1 MSFPFHLPVLCD
13 GISECSQLTDSD
25 SDICSEKIIFDNPEL
40 LTAAKQKAVRNG
52 SAVVLSPT
60 GGVTHSRLEEFGLDE
75 EFVTYNTFITNQTAE
90 AVGKQIPVGGVS
102 VPSRLFVPPYTR
114 NIFEDAYFTYLEKMT
129 VLKDAGTD
137 FILMKNQNNLWDM
150 RAGVLAAKSINI
162 PVFVT
167 MRVDEDGKNP
177 NGTDYIAALVTLQ
190 AIGADA
196 FGIFCEDTDAS
207 CRLLEKAFPHAE
219 IPLIAVFDT
228 EKADKEQLTAVSES
242 GASVFIDLSCW
253 QDEEK
258 RSIFQN
264 APLLFNP
271 DTEKDSY
278 AAAIDCE
285 AFFLPDNLELSEPI
299 DCTYDMSDDIIDLDD
314 ENINAVYLM
323 LNSTDDAAMLSE
335 NATMSRLPFLVHA
348 NDTITLE
355 AALRYY
361 QGRLIVDTRCDIDE
375 SELASLS
382 QKYGAI
388 LY

>member
-1 MSFPFHLPVLCD
+1 MSFPFRLPVLCD
-13 GISECSQLTDSD
+13 GITECCQLTEND
-25 SDICSEKIIFDNPEL
+25 SDICSEKIIFAAPECL
-40 LTAAKQKAVRNG
+40 INAKRQSVKNG

-75 EFVTYNTFITNQTAE
+75 EFVTYNTFITEKTTE
-90 AVGKQIPVGGVS
+90 AVGTQIPVGGVA

-129 VLKDAGTD
+129 VLKDAGVH

-167 MRVDEDGKNP
+167 MKVDEDGKNP
-177 NGTDYIAALVTLQ
+177 NGTDYIAALITLQ

-196 FGIFCEDTDAS
+196 FGIFCKDIDAS
-207 CRLLEKAFPHAE
+207 CRLLERAFPHAE
-219 IPLIAVFDT
+219 IPLIAVFNT
-228 EKADKEQLTAVSES
+228 EQSDMEQLTEISKS
-242 GASVFIDLSCW
+242 GASVFIDLACW
-253 QDEEK
+253 KNEEK
-258 RSIFQN
+258 RSVFQT
-264 APLLFNP
+264 APSLFRL

-285 AFFLPDNLELSEPI
+285 AFFLPDNLELSEPV
-299 DCTYDMSDDIIDLDD
+299 DCTYDMSDNIIDLDD
-314 ENINAVYLM
+314 ENINAVYIM

-335 NATMSRLPFLVHA
+335 NAAMSRLPFLIHA
-348 NDTITLE
+348 NDSITLE

-375 SELASLS
+375 SELTTLS